1 MTTSSFP
8 SGSQRFP
15 HLHDFHGAQNIQGI
29 SPETPPKR
37 QRQGCLGSQCFFPN
51 VFDDN
56 NSNSTWDPSGN
67 TATKITQ
74 HGPNTMQRCSQGE
87 DFCISKA
94 HVDRSLVAAVKNF
107 ETAWFL
113 HENDQSIWSSRFL
126 DFQFMPMYLS
136 ETKQWCVE
144 IHPLEMFWSTLHHG
158 TWTKVL
164 RPMLSMFFNPSEHI
178 SYSTNKQ
185 LQ

>member
-37 QRQGCLGSQCFFPN
+37 QRQWCLGSQCFFLR
-51 VFDDN
+51 FL
-56 NSNSTWDPSGN
+56 TTT
-67 TATKITQ
+67 TATQREIQVETRTKQ
-74 HGPNTMQRCSQGE
+74 HAAMQSGGACWQVFGSSCQKFWNG
-87 DFCISKA
+87 
-94 HVDRSLVAAVKNF
+94 LVS
-107 ETAWFL
+107 
-113 HENDQSIWSSRFL
+113 ENDQSIWSSRFL

-185 LQ
+185 LE